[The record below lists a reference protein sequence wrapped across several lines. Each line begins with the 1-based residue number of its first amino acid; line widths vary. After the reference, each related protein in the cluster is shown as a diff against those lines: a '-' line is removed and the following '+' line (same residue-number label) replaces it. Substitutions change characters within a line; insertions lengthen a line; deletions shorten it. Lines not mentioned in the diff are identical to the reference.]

1 MFSIKTLNK
10 EYLKASIGMLI
21 NSSSNNSFPKQ
32 VVTANFND
40 DVTPSVIVVSKYI
53 N

>member
-1 MFSIKTLNK
+1 MFSISPLSK
-10 EYLKASIGMLI
+10 EDLKASIKMLI
-21 NSSSNNSFPKQ
+21 NPSSNNSFPKQ

-40 DVTPSVIVVSKYI
+40 DVTPSVIAVSKYI